1 MVSRMVRTVLLCI
14 ALMACSKKADDKKP
28 AAPAAAPVTAGTVAP
43 DGIRHVAVT
52 ASKDGY
58 APDKIAGKPGEKL
71 VLVFTRTFDAECISQ
86 LKAPDGK
93 MVDLPLNKPVEVAVT
108 VPQTGEVG
116 FACGM
121 DMFHGV
127 VVAQPGA

>member
-1 MVSRMVRTVLLCI
+1 MIRTALLLSL
-14 ALMACSKKADDKKP
+14 ALVGCSKKADNKP
-28 AAPAAAPVTAGTVAP
+28 AASPPAPVTAGTVGS
-43 DGIRHVAVT
+43 DGLRHVSVEANK
-52 ASKDGY
+52 SGY
-58 APDKIAGKPGEKL
+58 TPDKIAGKPGEKM
-71 VLVFTRTFDAECISQ
+71 VLVFTRTADSECISQ

-93 MVDLPLNKPVEVAVT
+93 LVDLPMNKPVEVAVT
-108 VPQTGEVG
+108 VPQSGEVG